1 MKSRKEVFNLNKKF
15 KFLIITM
22 LILTIMS
29 SLNLNVYAA
38 DGNGIIDQKNVED
51 TYKFSDDKSEIYLP
65 FIRSSSNRVV
75 VDRDVNKSGI
85 IMSKGPIDV
94 TSKLNGIDFLLS
106 SDTVRVNAATTY
118 PVIFAD
124 NVVIDSKVDKT
135 TVIIAN
141 NITVTANAEIS
152 EDLICFGNT
161 LNMLGK
167 IDGNLIG
174 RVDTTN
180 ISGTIMQDMRIKTGA
195 LKLYDSA
202 RILKNIYVV
211 TSNKDVDLS
220 DKYSNANVVYQDNST
235 GMTFGKLAQAGIVT
249 SMLFALLY
257 IVIDKLSNNKKTF
270 TRMLSN
276 AKNHPIAL
284 IISGLL
290 SIMLMPM
297 IFAILLILSMS
308 WLSVITVPLIIVY
321 ISIFIITIILSSFI
335 IGSMIYDY
343 LNPKYFSKY
352 TGFWYTFLKT
362 FVIYLVLYILCK
374 IPLVGSYISMFIVM
388 IAQGIVVISIFKSNI
403 GDKQLKNNQNSE
415 EIKADNID
423 EKKQ

>member
-1 MKSRKEVFNLNKKF
+1 MNKKF

-235 GMTFGKLAQAGIVT
+235 GMTFGKLAQAGVVT

>member
-1 MKSRKEVFNLNKKF
+1 MNKKF

-22 LILTIMS
+22 LILTIML

-65 FIRSSSNRVV
+65 FMRSSSNRVV